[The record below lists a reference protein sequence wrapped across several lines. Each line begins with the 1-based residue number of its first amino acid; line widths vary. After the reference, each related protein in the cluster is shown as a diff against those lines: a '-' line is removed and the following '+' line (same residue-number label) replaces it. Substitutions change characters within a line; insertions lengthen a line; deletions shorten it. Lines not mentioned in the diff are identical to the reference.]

1 MTGSPM
7 TESMSDDSFNYA
19 PADGSQEVYIS
30 NTERVLVDDGP
41 ATGNSATKTAELV
54 GRDIWRTT
62 NGTLVLPAELDEAYV
77 EYAASL
83 GWRPRIIVPEA
94 VDLSNID
101 ITTGFADYRI
111 QQAVTGSD
119 VTSYVADTR
128 LERFVVRGHGG
139 TYDWGDPSR
148 RPTISNSM
156 VGLNGDTVHE
166 IINDKANMRSLTEG
180 ILQVPEGSVVKG
192 LSAIAEAIR
201 YRLADSATE
210 DNGVFVRNTRSGGGF
225 GNARFTAEDA
235 GLDDAAII
243 AKLTETNPEVWQH
256 EVALVEAYDAPRYS
270 PAITMYVGGQ
280 RPGMTYHSL
289 QISRN
294 GDFVGMVSP
303 TPDHILETGRARH
316 IAAELCSRLGGL
328 GYRGYAGID
337 LGVWP
342 ETQRMVGYEING
354 RRTGSMHPIAIGEGL
369 LGPWENWQREGHV
382 VKAIDRLYLRGE
394 TSFSELHHTL
404 DKAGLLATV
413 EEPYGAVI
421 SIPPATNV
429 NGSRRSVAGI
439 SVLARGHQHA
449 RELTWQ
455 VIEKVGDREKNWYDD
470 PEV

>member
-1 MTGSPM
+1 M
-7 TESMSDDSFNYA
+7 TESMPEDSTAYVPDDG
-19 PADGSQEVYIS
+19 PQEVYIS
-30 NTERVLVDDGP
+30 NTERVLVDNGP
-41 ATGNSATKTAELV
+41 ATGNSATKTVELV
-54 GRDIWRTT
+54 GRDIWRTA

-94 VDLSNID
+94 VDLANID
-101 ITTGFADYRI
+101 ITTGLGDRRI
-111 QQAVTGSD
+111 QQTITGSD
-119 VTSYVADTR
+119 VTSYVADTE
-128 LERFVVRGHGG
+128 LEHFVRGHGG

-148 RPTISNSM
+148 RPMISNSM
-156 VGLNGDTVHE
+156 AELTGDTVHE
-166 IINDKANMRSLTEG
+166 IINDKANIRCLTEG

-192 LSAIAEAIR
+192 LSAIAEAVR
-201 YRLADSATE
+201 HRLADSTAE
-210 DNGVFVRNTRSGGGF
+210 GSGVFVRNTRSGGGF
-225 GNARFTAEDA
+225 GNARFMAEDA

-270 PAITMYVGGQ
+270 PAITMYVGGE

-303 TPDHILETGRARH
+303 TPEHILETGRARH
-316 IAAELCSRLGGL
+316 IADELSARLGGL

-342 ETQRMVGYEING
+342 AAQRMVGYEING

-369 LGPWENWQREGHV
+369 LGPWEDWQREGHT
-382 VKAIDRLYLRGE
+382 VKAIDRLYLSRE
-394 TSFSELHHTL
+394 VSFSELHHML
-404 DKAGLLATV
+404 SKAGLLATTQ
-413 EEPYGAVI
+413 EPYGAVI

-429 NGSRRSVAGI
+429 NGSQRSVAGI
-439 SVLARGHQHA
+439 SVLARGHQEA
-449 RELTWQ
+449 RELTWR
-455 VIEKVGDREKNWYDD
+455 VIEEVGDREKNWYDD